1 MQEDIVAEC
10 RKHDIAVTAYAP
22 LGSDQAPLM
31 EESIVKQLAQKYQV
45 SPANIL
51 LSLQVNRPSM
61 SGMMQKTS
69 LAPGFMLT
77 RTTSSVY
84 LQSFRSPRNHT
95 ALKKMRSLST

>member
-10 RKHDIAVTAYAP
+10 RKHDIAITAYAP

-31 EESIVKQLAQKYQV
+31 EEPIVKQLAQKYQV

-61 SGMMQKTS
+61 SGMMHKTS
-69 LAPGFMLT
+69 PAPGFMLT
-77 RTTSSVY
+77 WTTSS
-84 LQSFRSPRNHT
+84 
-95 ALKKMRSLST
+95 STCSYPKVHKTTPH